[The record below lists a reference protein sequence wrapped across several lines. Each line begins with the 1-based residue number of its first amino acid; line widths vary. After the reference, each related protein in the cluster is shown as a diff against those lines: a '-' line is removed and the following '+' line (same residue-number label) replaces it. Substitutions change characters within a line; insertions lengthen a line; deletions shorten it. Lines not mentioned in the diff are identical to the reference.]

1 MMVQKIRK
9 KYKTPTQKAVA
20 YLTILNV
27 INGGQLRKMEID
39 LLAHVATGGTIDT
52 FIKQAGSSQASVGN
66 MRSRLL
72 RGGWLIRH
80 EDFLRVNPAV
90 ELNFEDKIS
99 LQISLEDG

>member
-9 KYKTPTQKAVA
+9 KYKTATEKAVT
-20 YLTILNV
+20 YLTVLNV
-27 INGGQLRKMEID
+27 LNGGTLRKMEID
-39 LLAHVATGGTIDT
+39 LLAHIATGGTVEG
-52 FIKQAGSSQASVGN
+52 FIKTSGSTQASVGN

-72 RGGWLIRH
+72 RGGWLIRQ
-80 EDFLRVNPAV
+80 EDFLRVNPAI